1 VSSQETIPA
10 SPAAEHVAVGASPES
25 APPRMG
31 PRLVIAGLIVAALA
45 AAMFLGGGSGAPD
58 ATPGAASDTGHPVLG
73 AADAPVV
80 MLNYSDFQCGF
91 CRRYTAE
98 VEPALITEYV
108 NTGRLRMEWRD
119 FPVLGDASVRAA
131 LAGRAAHE
139 QDAFWA
145 YHGLLYANQEGGFD
159 DDSLVAVA
167 ARAGLDVA
175 QFRAAL
181 ATNRYQAEVQADFE
195 EGQQLGL
202 TGTPSFVIN
211 GQLVVGAQP
220 LEVFRQVIEQALAQ
234 AGDV

>member
-10 SPAAEHVAVGASPES
+10 TPGAEHVAVDATPD
-25 APPRMG
+25 APRQRMA
-31 PRLVIAGLIVAALA
+31 PRLVLAGIILAALA
-45 AAMFLGGGSGAPD
+45 AAMFLGGGAG
-58 ATPGAASDTGHPVLG
+58 TEAASGQAADTGHPTLG

-80 MLNYSDFQCGF
+80 LLNYSDFQCGF

-145 YHGLLYANQEGGFD
+145 YHGLLYANQDGGFND
-159 DDSLVAVA
+159 DRLVAIA
-167 ARAGLDVA
+167 AQAGLDVA
-175 QFRAAL
+175 QFRQAL

-202 TGTPSFVIN
+202 TGTPSFMIN

-220 LEVFRQVIEQALAQ
+220 LEVFRQVIEEALAQ